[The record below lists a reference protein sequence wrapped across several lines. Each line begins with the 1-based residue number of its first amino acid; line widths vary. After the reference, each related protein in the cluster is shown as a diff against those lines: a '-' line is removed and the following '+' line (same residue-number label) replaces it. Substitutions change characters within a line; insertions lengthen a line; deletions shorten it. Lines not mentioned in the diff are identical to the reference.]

1 LAFIFNLPTPKDDI
15 DGSQVAGVYWREKNL
30 QRIVTYCE
38 KDVVTLVQVYLK
50 LIGRPI
56 LKQEE
61 INLPSAE

>member
-1 LAFIFNLPTPKDDI
+1 
-15 DGSQVAGVYWREKNL
+15 
-30 QRIVTYCE
+30 
-38 KDVVTLVQVYLK
+38 VVTLVQVYLK